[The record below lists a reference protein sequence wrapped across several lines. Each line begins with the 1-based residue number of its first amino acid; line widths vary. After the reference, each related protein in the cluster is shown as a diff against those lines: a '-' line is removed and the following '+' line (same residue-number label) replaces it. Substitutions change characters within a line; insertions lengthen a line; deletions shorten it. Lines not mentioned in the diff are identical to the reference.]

1 MAIKIKCRKC
11 EAKFSV
17 KDAAAGRRVKCRECA
32 VPIKVPG
39 GQPIRAPKE
48 KVDHGD
54 GFLDGLEEAMAA
66 DSPPESDDDEL
77 FQAAIPPKKKA
88 KRKRSRSAKQPEK
101 REETKWTVANGL
113 RCVLAALLLQVI
125 AALVVFLPFGGL
137 VSLPCVLV
145 ASVVAFIGQAMCLK
159 APKDA
164 GISLFIYGVL
174 ALQALGFALGWGGFN
189 VPVLTNVAMYTFAA
203 SFFLFVYALKRLAVF
218 TGSKNGE
225 MHAEWILHWG
235 VGLVVLRRVPSY
247 AAGWLGLAMFGPMI
261 AIVGVA
267 SLVIIVMILGRYI
280 DLLGC
285 LKDDLK
291 EV

>member
-1 MAIKIKCRKC
+1 MAIKIKCSKC

-32 VPIKVPG
+32 APIKVPR
-39 GQPIRAPKE
+39 GQPIPAPK
-48 KVDHGD
+48 KKADHGD
-54 GFLDGLEEAMAA
+54 SFQDGLEEAMAA
-66 DSPPESDDDEL
+66 GSPPDSDADEL
-77 FQAAIPPKKKA
+77 FQAALPPKKKA

-101 REETKWTVANGL
+101 REKTKWTVANGL

-125 AALVVFLPFGGL
+125 AAFVVFVPYVGL
-137 VSLPCVLV
+137 IALPCVLV
-145 ASVVAFIGQAMCLK
+145 APVVAFIGQVMCLK

-164 GISLFIYGVL
+164 DISLFIYGVL
-174 ALQALGFALGWGGFN
+174 ALQALGFALRLGGF
-189 VPVLTNVAMYTFAA
+189 VAPVLIMVAMFTSVA

-218 TGSKNGE
+218 TGSRNGE
-225 MHAEWILHWG
+225 MHADSIFYWG
-235 VGLVVLRRVPSY
+235 AGLVVLRTVPIRV
-247 AAGWLGLAMFGPMI
+247 AGMLGPAMFDPMMV
-261 AIVGVA
+261 IVGIA
-267 SLVIIVMILGRYI
+267 ALVIIVMILCRYI